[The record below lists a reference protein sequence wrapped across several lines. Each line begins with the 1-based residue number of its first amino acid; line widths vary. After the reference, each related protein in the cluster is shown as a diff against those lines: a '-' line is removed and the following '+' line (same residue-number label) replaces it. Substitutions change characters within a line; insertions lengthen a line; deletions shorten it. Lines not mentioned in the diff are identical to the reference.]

1 CARADYEDDY
11 GYHLGYNWFDVW

>member
-1 CARADYEDDY
+1 CARADYDDDY